1 MGVADMKKIMEMIEP
16 LLLPIHTR
24 KLINSKATK
33 VLLSGARYLYKTNT
47 ECNVLQYMNI
57 SLNTSTHKNEQYLQ
71 YSGATASLAEFW

>member
-33 VLLSGARYLYKTNT
+33 VLLSGAAGT
-47 ECNVLQYMNI
+47 VSLQDKHRM
-57 SLNTSTHKNEQYLQ
+57 
-71 YSGATASLAEFW
+71 